1 MLLTMTEAS
10 MKMITARRPLG
21 GSMSLLGLLAAAC
34 ALLLPAVATQAQPNA
49 STPPDALVRL
59 LSNDVLDAI
68 KADKTLQTG
77 DVARLNKL
85 IDEKILPYVNFE
97 KMTQLAVG
105 RGWRQATPEQRQA
118 LTVEFRQLLVRTYAG
133 AVSQITDHKVEM
145 KPFRAQPTETDVLVR
160 TAVVP
165 SRGEAI
171 QLDYRVE
178 KGDAGWK
185 IYDVNVAGVWLVEN
199 YRSSFSS
206 EINQGG
212 IDGLIKSLTERNRA
226 LAGKK

>member
-1 MLLTMTEAS
+1 MKLL
-10 MKMITARRPLG
+10 TARRQVLATMTLALAFVLPLQ
-21 GSMSLLGLLAAAC
+21 
-34 ALLLPAVATQAQPNA
+34 VQAQPAANA
-49 STPPDALVRL
+49 APDALVRS
-59 LSNDVLDAI
+59 LSNEVLEAI
-68 KADKTLQTG
+68 KSDKTLQTG

-85 IDEKILPYVNFE
+85 VDDKILPYVNFE

-105 RGWRQATPEQRQA
+105 RGWRQATPEQKQA
-118 LTVEFRQLLVRTYAG
+118 LTGEFRQLLVRTYAG

-145 KPFRAQPTETDVLVR
+145 KPFRAQPSDTDVLVR

-165 SRGEAI
+165 SRGEGI
-171 QLDYRVE
+171 PLDYRLE

-199 YRSSFSS
+199 YRSSFAS

-212 IDGLIKSLTERNRA
+212 IDGLIKSLTERNRQ
-226 LAGKK
+226 LSGKK